1 MEKLGREKYEHTEWL
16 RPVKGVGP
24 LTSLAYV
31 WTVEK
36 PDRFAKSR
44 EGGPYRGG
52 VPTQEDSG
60 DRQPPLRIRK
70 TGDGMLRR
78 LLVGSAH

>member
-24 LTSLAYV
+24 LTSLAYG
-31 WTVEK
+31 WTLEK

-44 EGGPYRGG
+44 EVRPYRG
-52 VPTQEDSG
+52 
-60 DRQPPLRIRK
+60 
-70 TGDGMLRR
+70 
-78 LLVGSAH
+78 